1 MSRKG
6 LHIKQVNSLTDLP
19 ERVFDLLPM
28 CVERYGWKDCLFA
41 GRVNGEWV
49 KYDSKTCLEMAE
61 AVSLG
66 LMQCGVCQGD
76 RVALVANNSP
86 QWNIIDFAVQQL
98 GAIVVPIYSTMSRDD
113 YAHIIRHS
121 EPKALFIENS
131 TLLKKI
137 KDIVDDQDSI
147 STVITIQPT
156 EGMTSFDQLLKCGR
170 SQRASKK
177 RLEEIKATVQSD
189 DVATIIYTSGTTG
202 SPKGVMLT
210 HHNLLA
216 DISYYLPHYPADYTH
231 TALSFLPLS
240 HVYERSVRYCH
251 VYLGVSTYYAE
262 NVGTIMRDIAEV
274 RPNHFSTVPRV
285 IEKAYSSIM
294 LKGTKLKGFKKKVFY
309 WAFDLAGRY
318 DETGRDNS
326 LFFHLKKAFADRLVY
341 KEIREAFGGRIKFI
355 ISGGASIQPHLVRV
369 FSAIGMPV
377 VEGYGL
383 TETSPVV
390 CTNSLVA
397 GVLKAGTI
405 GLPCGDLDV
414 KTVPETGEIIVK
426 GASVMKGYY
435 KDEEQTRIAI
445 DENGYY
451 HTGDKGEFDEDGL
464 VHITGRIKEI
474 FKDSMGKYISPAQ
487 IEDRF
492 GLSSWISNMMVVGE
506 NQKFAAALIVPNF
519 EHMRLWCKENDIAC
533 DSKEELLANKALLK
547 RFREEVE
554 EYNKY
559 FGEYE
564 QIKRY
569 RLLDHEWTI
578 EGGELTPS
586 LKIRRAVLMT
596 RYKDTIE
603 ELFAS

>member
-1 MSRKG
+1 
-6 LHIKQVNSLTDLP
+6 
-19 ERVFDLLPM
+19 
-28 CVERYGWKDCLFA
+28 
-41 GRVNGEWV
+41 
-49 KYDSKTCLEMAE
+49 
-61 AVSLG
+61 
-66 LMQCGVCQGD
+66 
-76 RVALVANNSP
+76 
-86 QWNIIDFAVQQL
+86 
-98 GAIVVPIYSTMSRDD
+98 
-113 YAHIIRHS
+113 
-121 EPKALFIENS
+121 
-131 TLLKKI
+131 
-137 KDIVDDQDSI
+137 
-147 STVITIQPT
+147 
-156 EGMTSFDQLLKCGR
+156 
-170 SQRASKK
+170 
-177 RLEEIKATVQSD
+177 
-189 DVATIIYTSGTTG
+189 
-202 SPKGVMLT
+202 
-210 HHNLLA
+210 
-216 DISYYLPHYPADYTH
+216 
-231 TALSFLPLS
+231 
-240 HVYERSVRYCH
+240 
-251 VYLGVSTYYAE
+251 
-262 NVGTIMRDIAEV
+262 
-274 RPNHFSTVPRV
+274 
-285 IEKAYSSIM
+285 M